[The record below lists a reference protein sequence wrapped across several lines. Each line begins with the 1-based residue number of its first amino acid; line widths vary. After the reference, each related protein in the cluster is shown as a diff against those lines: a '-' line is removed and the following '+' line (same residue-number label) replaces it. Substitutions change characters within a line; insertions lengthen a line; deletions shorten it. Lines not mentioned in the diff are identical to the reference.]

1 MLRALML
8 FHGVVIFFSLFEP
21 IKGALGT
28 SEKVKPTG
36 DAWCIATIS
45 TKLPLLDFSVISSQG
60 LSLDRGRS
68 FSNVSTELLAGHRK
82 YAITM
87 RTPIV
92 HNCKNFINKDFIL

>member
-1 MLRALML
+1 M
-8 FHGVVIFFSLFEP
+8 FEP

-28 SEKVKPTG
+28 SEKVKPVG

-60 LSLDRGRS
+60 FNLERGRR
-68 FSNVSTELLAGHRK
+68 FSTEVIADFSTEVLDGHRK

-87 RTPIV
+87 RTPIA
-92 HNCKNFINKDFIL
+92 HNCKNFINKDFTL